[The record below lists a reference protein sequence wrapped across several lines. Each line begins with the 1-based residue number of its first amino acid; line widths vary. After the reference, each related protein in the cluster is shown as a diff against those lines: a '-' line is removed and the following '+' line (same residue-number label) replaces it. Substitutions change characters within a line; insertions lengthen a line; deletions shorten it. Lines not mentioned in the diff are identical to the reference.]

1 MIPRSTSVIVK
12 RSPPKIA
19 NRGTAAK
26 YIADAPL
33 LSAND
38 SNPLSNMPKPPL
50 ASMSKRFDGKDDSR
64 PQQQLMQS
72 VSATTLKCLLLNLYY
87 SLNLTIKV
95 QNKMPFLRCLLLLN
109 SNGKKLNNTCLCKL
123 NHIVAPI
130 TLPLT
135 KLSGQL
141 LYTM

>member
-33 LSAND
+33 LSANE
-38 SNPLSNMPKPPL
+38 SNPLSNIPKPPL

-72 VSATTLKCLLLNLYY
+72 VSAFELNLFTPQPLQ
-87 SLNLTIKV
+87 SE
-95 QNKMPFLRCLLLLN
+95 
-109 SNGKKLNNTCLCKL
+109 NNNQGSEQDAISAMFAASEQQWEETQQ
-123 NHIVAPI
+123 HM
-130 TLPLT
+130 
-135 KLSGQL
+135 S
-141 LYTM
+141 M